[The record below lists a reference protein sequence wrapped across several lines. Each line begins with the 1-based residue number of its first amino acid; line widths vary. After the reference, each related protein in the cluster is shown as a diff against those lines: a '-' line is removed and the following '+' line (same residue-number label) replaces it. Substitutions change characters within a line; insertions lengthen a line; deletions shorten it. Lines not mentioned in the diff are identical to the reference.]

1 MMNKNLLLLS
11 IVVPVYNEEE
21 VIEEFNR
28 RLVNTFSKTDIK
40 YEVIYVND
48 GSNSQTSK
56 ILRKIADS
64 AKNIR
69 LIELSRN
76 FGHQIAVTAGLDY
89 SSGEIVVVIDA
100 DLQDP
105 PEIILQMID
114 QWRNG
119 YKVVYGIRRNRK
131 ENIFKRMAYYSF
143 YRLLQNFSK
152 VYIPPDSG
160 DFSLMDRQ
168 VVNMLVAMPERNRF
182 VRGLRSWVGF
192 KQIGIEY
199 DRDERFA
206 GKSKYSLSK
215 LFLLASDGVVNFSIT
230 PINMISNIGL
240 FLFVSS
246 ILAAIF
252 LIIWRI
258 SNFKI
263 LGHMPS
269 DVQGF
274 TTLAVLLLFFSGVQL
289 LSVGIIG
296 QYIGRIYDESKQR
309 PKYIVENELGF
320 SKSKNNLIF
329 GDQRGAQEVK
339 TSGEIL

>member
-1 MMNKNLLLLS
+1 MNKNVLLLS
-11 IVVPVYNEEE
+11 IVIPVYNEEE

-56 ILRKIADS
+56 ILKKIAAS

-119 YKVVYGIRRNRK
+119 YKVVYGIRKNRK
-131 ENIFKRMAYYSF
+131 ENIFKRMAYYAF
-143 YRLLQNFSK
+143 YRLLQSFSK

-206 GKSKYSLSK
+206 GESKYSLSK

-309 PKYIVENELGF
+309 PKYIVEDEVGF
-320 SKSKNNLIF
+320 PKSKNNLIF
-329 GDQRGAQEVK
+329 GDRSGAQEVK
-339 TSGEIL
+339 TPGEIL